1 MMNRKDMNL
10 KFTIEQNPDCLASSR
25 TVEGVLRDC
34 GMDNRTVQVM
44 VNLYYDG
51 IVNKIRQCG
60 GVLSRTEIYKLVTLQ
75 EKKYGTSQKFVEDG
89 IQHWASA
96 FGVKLESVPLPV
108 QKKPLRSYIEPSLRS
123 AQALTAKLCH
133 NLGASLKQWA
143 NSSSPKQKQL
153 SKEVKTLLGTLAVL
167 FAFLILISLFADMV
181 PTALPVSDTAKETQ
195 SLLTHGEI
203 SETIQWNLQEGVL
216 TVSGT
221 GAMPDF
227 SYENP
232 SPWEDQADAITSVL
246 VEDGI
251 TYIGSNAF
259 KYLSNLTHVAM
270 EDSVSEI
277 GNEAFYDC
285 TNLENVHLSNN
296 LANIRAHAF
305 FGCESLRELEIPSSV
320 TIIESYAFKGTSLT
334 ALQLSDQCRFS
345 YLSFPP
351 DMTVADGRPT
361 SGSVGENI
369 TWELNASGHLTISGE
384 GSLYVD
390 DNLNT
395 EAAPWYSQRNE
406 IKSVS
411 ISEDI
416 TDLGGGVFANCNNL
430 TNVKLPKGLL
440 DIGYDTFLNCTSLT
454 QLSLPGD
461 IQSIGNGTF
470 SGCTKLKNITIPS
483 GVTEIGWETFR
494 GCSSLTSINIPNS
507 VTTIS
512 VRAFEGCSSLTS
524 INIPNGVT
532 VIDSGTFQGC
542 SSLTNITIP
551 NSITT
556 IGSSAFQGCSN
567 LTGINIPNGVTEIG
581 NFAFEGC
588 SSLTHVSIPNGV
600 MEIANSAFKNCTN
613 LATITLPKS
622 IQKID
627 NSAFEGCSSL
637 VNITLPNG
645 VTEIGSS
652 VFAGCTSLP
661 RINIP
666 NGVTEIDFGTFQRCI
681 SLTNITI
688 PRSLSKISWSA
699 FEDCTSLT
707 SIVIPAKCSVESN
720 AIPEWVDIAYFD

>member
-75 EKKYGTSQKFVEDG
+75 EKKYGTSQKFVEEG
-89 IQHWASA
+89 IQHWAAA
-96 FGVKLESVPLPV
+96 FGIKLESVPLPV

-167 FAFLILISLFADMV
+167 FTFLILISLFADMV
-181 PTALPVSDTAKETQ
+181 PTALPVSDTVKETQ

-232 SPWEDQADAITSVL
+232 SPWKDLADEITSIA

-259 KYLSNLTHVAM
+259 QYLRNVVHVTM
-270 EDSVSEI
+270 EDSVAEI
-277 GNEAFYDC
+277 GALAFNDC
-285 TNLENVHLSNN
+285 VNLENIQLSNR
-296 LANIRAHAF
+296 LENIGENAF
-305 FGCESLRELEIPSSV
+305 SGCESLREVEIPSSV
-320 TIIESYAFKGTSLT
+320 SVIESYAFKGTSLT
-334 ALQLSDQCRFS
+334 ALQLSDQCKYS

-351 DMTVADGRPT
+351 DMTVVDGRPT

-390 DNLNT
+390 DNLNS

-411 ISEDI
+411 ISEGI
-416 TDLGGGVFANCNNL
+416 ISLGVGAFANCSNL
-430 TNVKLPKGLL
+430 TNVRLPKSLL
-440 DIGYDTFLNCTSLT
+440 DVGHETFLNCTSLT
-454 QLSLPGD
+454 QLSLSGD
-461 IQSIGNGTF
+461 LQWIGYGTF
-470 SGCTKLKNITIPS
+470 SGCTKLKNITIPKS
-483 GVTEIGWETFR
+483 VTEIGGRAFLGCASLTNITIPNGVTAIGGDAFQ
-494 GCSSLTSINIPNS
+494 GCSSL
-507 VTTIS
+507 
-512 VRAFEGCSSLTS
+512 AS

-532 VIDSGTFQGC
+532 VIDYGTFQGC
-542 SSLTNITIP
+542 SSLTSVTIP
-551 NSITT
+551 NSIAT
-556 IGSSAFQGCSN
+556 IRSSAFEGCSS
-567 LTGINIPNGVTEIG
+567 LSSISIPNGVTEIG
-581 NFAFEGC
+581 YSAFEGC
-588 SSLTHVSIPNGV
+588 SRLTNVSIPNGV

>member
-75 EKKYGTSQKFVEDG
+75 EKKYGTSQKFVEEG
-89 IQHWASA
+89 IQHWAAA
-96 FGVKLESVPLPV
+96 FGIKLESVPLPV

-167 FAFLILISLFADMV
+167 FTFLILISLFADMV
-181 PTALPVSDTAKETQ
+181 PTALPVSDTAKEPQ

-232 SPWEDQADAITSVL
+232 SPWKDLADEITSIA

-259 KYLSNLTHVAM
+259 QYLRNVVHVTM
-270 EDSVSEI
+270 EDSVAEI
-277 GNEAFYDC
+277 GALAFNDC
-285 TNLENVHLSNN
+285 VNLENIQLSNR
-296 LANIRAHAF
+296 LENIGENAF
-305 FGCESLRELEIPSSV
+305 SGCESLREVEIPSSV
-320 TIIESYAFKGTSLT
+320 SVIESYAFKGTSLT
-334 ALQLSDQCRFS
+334 ALQLSDQCKYS

-351 DMTVADGRPT
+351 DMTVVDGRPT

-390 DNLNT
+390 DNLNS

-512 VRAFEGCSSLTS
+512 VRAFEGCS
-524 INIPNGVT
+524 
-532 VIDSGTFQGC
+532 
-542 SSLTNITIP
+542 
-551 NSITT
+551 
-556 IGSSAFQGCSN
+556 N

-581 NFAFEGC
+581 NYAFEGC

>member
-75 EKKYGTSQKFVEDG
+75 EKKYGTSQKFVEEG
-89 IQHWASA
+89 IQHWAAA
-96 FGVKLESVPLPV
+96 FGIKLESVPLPV

-181 PTALPVSDTAKETQ
+181 PTALPVSDTAEETQ

-203 SETIQWNLQEGVL
+203 NETIQWNLQEGVL

-232 SPWEDQADAITSVL
+232 SPWKDQADEITSIA

-259 KYLSNLTHVAM
+259 QYLRNVVHVTM

-351 DMTVADGRPT
+351 DMTVADGRPAA
-361 SGSVGENI
+361 GSLGDNI

-512 VRAFEGCSSLTS
+512 VRAFEGCS
-524 INIPNGVT
+524 
-532 VIDSGTFQGC
+532 
-542 SSLTNITIP
+542 
-551 NSITT
+551 
-556 IGSSAFQGCSN
+556 N

-666 NGVTEIDFGTFQRCI
+666 NGVAVINTSTFQRCI

>member
-44 VNLYYDG
+44 VNLYEDG
-51 IVNKIRQCG
+51 IVNKLRQCG

-75 EKKYGTSQKFVEDG
+75 EKKYGTSQKFVEEG
-89 IQHWASA
+89 IQHWAAA
-96 FGVKLESVPLPV
+96 FGIKLESVPLPV

-123 AQALTAKLCH
+123 AQAPTAKLCH
-133 NLGASLKQWA
+133 NLGASLKQSA

-167 FAFLILISLFADMV
+167 FTFLILISLFADMV
-181 PTALPVSDTAKETQ
+181 PTALPVSDTAEETQ

-203 SETIQWNLQEGVL
+203 NETIQWNLQEGVL

-232 SPWEDQADAITSVL
+232 SPWEDQADAITSVV

-351 DMTVADGRPT
+351 DMTVADGRPAA
-361 SGSVGENI
+361 GSLGDNI

-512 VRAFEGCSSLTS
+512 VRAFE
-524 INIPNGVT
+524 
-532 VIDSGTFQGC
+532 
-542 SSLTNITIP
+542 
-551 NSITT
+551 
-556 IGSSAFQGCSN
+556 GCSN